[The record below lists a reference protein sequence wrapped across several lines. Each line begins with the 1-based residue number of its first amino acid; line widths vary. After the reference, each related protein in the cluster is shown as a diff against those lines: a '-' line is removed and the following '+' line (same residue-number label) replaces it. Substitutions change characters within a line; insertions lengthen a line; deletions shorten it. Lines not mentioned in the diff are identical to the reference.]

1 MKRKWIIGVA
11 LLVLV
16 SFAVPVFA
24 ATNTAIDA
32 KTWFEQKFAAKKAA
46 VDQAVKDGR
55 ITEEQGQVWKEHF
68 DQMAEFHEQ
77 NGYICPGGGPG
88 MGYGK
93 GNGMMRGNGMG
104 MWGGQTSVAPVPT
117 N

>member
-1 MKRKWIIGVA
+1 
-11 LLVLV
+11 
-16 SFAVPVFA
+16 
-24 ATNTAIDA
+24 
-32 KTWFEQKFAAKKAA
+32 
-46 VDQAVKDGR
+46 
-55 ITEEQGQVWKEHF
+55 
-68 DQMAEFHEQ
+68 
-77 NGYICPGGGPG
+77 